1 MLSSFRSCTAVL
13 RQYPTGLT
21 PSACGLMLGSLWLG
35 AASAAEYYVQPIAS
49 VSSAYNTNVELA
61 RAPAPRNSAVGY
73 FADAQSIIGIATP
86 TSDTTLI
93 PRLLYNFYPTQ
104 KDLDRLEAFLSLNGR
119 YTWQRD
125 RLTLSG
131 YFDRRDDLN
140 AETPSADYNPNS
152 PGTTSTTGRINLGT
166 VRDFA
171 DFQPN
176 YAHYLTPLSQIG
188 VAGEYQR
195 AHFSPDDAF
204 GHVNYNYYLG
214 RGYYTYTFSP
224 RLETS
229 FSGFGSRYRAT
240 NIDSV
245 STSGG
250 AGGSATYAWTQT
262 WSTTVNAG
270 LQHTHQ
276 VQTAPSQFDGTA
288 NPWSATLSTAYTG
301 QVDTYRLDAGR
312 TIAPSSAGGLFRT
325 DQIRAQYT
333 HNFTPRLTALAAV
346 RYFRDGVVTGIFG
359 NNSRNYLTSN
369 LSLQY
374 MLTRTIFVQGMY
386 SYVWQKYHVDP
397 TGASTN
403 IAMVTIGY
411 RGLER
416 QR

>member
-13 RQYPTGLT
+13 RQYPSGLT

-86 TSDTTLI
+86 TSETTLI

-188 VAGEYQR
+188 VAAR
-195 AHFSPDDAF
+195 
-204 GHVNYNYYLG
+204 
-214 RGYYTYTFSP
+214 
-224 RLETS
+224 
-229 FSGFGSRYRAT
+229 
-240 NIDSV
+240 I
-245 STSGG
+245 STG
-250 AGGSATYAWTQT
+250 A
-262 WSTTVNAG
+262 
-270 LQHTHQ
+270 L
-276 VQTAPSQFDGTA
+276 
-288 NPWSATLSTAYTG
+288 
-301 QVDTYRLDAGR
+301 
-312 TIAPSSAGGLFRT
+312 
-325 DQIRAQYT
+325 
-333 HNFTPRLTALAAV
+333 
-346 RYFRDGVVTGIFG
+346 
-359 NNSRNYLTSN
+359 
-369 LSLQY
+369 
-374 MLTRTIFVQGMY
+374 LTR
-386 SYVWQKYHVDP
+386 
-397 TGASTN
+397 
-403 IAMVTIGY
+403 
-411 RGLER
+411 
-416 QR
+416 